1 MHQLREE
8 EAKRALKNKADL
20 QIRSILEMADRMI
33 VISEEGFGA
42 CDDDG
47 CLLLNGM
54 VRESA
59 YRLRDAAEREWKVH
73 GTKGNRAGGKAERT
87 VGGKKVK

>member
-1 MHQLREE
+1 M
-8 EAKRALKNKADL
+8 KDNPDM

-33 VISEEGFGA
+33 VISEEGFVS

-54 VRESA
+54 VRECA
-59 YRLRDAAEREWKVH
+59 YRLRDAAELEQRVH
-73 GTKGNRAGGKAERT
+73 GARRKGGN
-87 VGGKKVK
+87 V

>member
-1 MHQLREE
+1 MSNNPD
-8 EAKRALKNKADL
+8 A
-20 QIRSILEMADRMI
+20 QIRSIIELADRMI
-33 VISEEGFGA
+33 VISEQGFVS

-59 YRLRDAAEREWKVH
+59 YRLRDAAEQERKVH
-73 GTKGNRAGGKAERT
+73 ATKI
-87 VGGKKVK
+87 GGKKL